1 MFPACLIRRLVL
13 CAGLAVGAAGGAPA
27 APVTLTPAEM
37 RAAASHALEV
47 HDDQLALDLAEALL
61 LRDPQDGFALIIRSR
76 AARNLGDNA
85 TALQAAR
92 AAWQLARSDADRYA
106 AALVMAQALSSNGQ
120 RTRAQLWLRRAAQNA
135 PDERSKALIA
145 RDFRY
150 VRSRNPWSTHLRFGL
165 TPSSNINNG
174 SKSDTMVI
182 GGLPFQLSGGAQAL
196 SGLEISYGAS
206 TRYRHILSEQLT
218 LHLGGAVEGKAYRLS
233 DAARRKA
240 PGLSASDLA
249 YQAVQLSLGATIR
262 GARPANP
269 VDATLSLGKN
279 FYGGA
284 HLADYAEIELSKTL
298 RIGRR
303 NRLRFTLAAEEQWR
317 KDRADRSSTAVTGQV
332 DWRTKVGS
340 SGLLQLSLGLRDTES
355 DSATVAHSAQIAALG
370 YRFTKPLLGAY
381 LGLSAAYESRDYDR
395 SLFGA
400 QPRRDDKL
408 MLGATLFLPDYDYYG
423 FAPEIGLSLVTNRS
437 NQALYE
443 TEDLGLTL
451 GFRSAF

>member
-1 MFPACLIRRLVL
+1 MSPARLIRRLAL
-13 CAGLAVGAAGGAPA
+13 WAGLLLVAGGVSA
-27 APVTLTPAEM
+27 APVTLAPAEM
-37 RAAASHALEV
+37 RAAASHALAV
-47 HDDQLALDLAEALL
+47 HDDQLALSLAEALL
-61 LRDPQDGFALIIRSR
+61 ARDPQDGFALIIKSR

-85 TALQAAR
+85 TAIGAAR
-92 AAWQLARSDADRYA
+92 AAWRQARSESDRYA

-120 RTRAQLWLRRAAQNA
+120 RTMAQLWLRRAAQHA
-135 PDERSKALIA
+135 PDDRAEAMIA

-150 VRSRNPWSTHLRFGL
+150 VRSRNPWSTHLRFGV

-206 TRYRHILSEQLT
+206 TRYSHDLSEDLT

-240 PGLSASDLA
+240 PALSASDLA
-249 YQAVQLSLGATIR
+249 YQAVQLSFGATIR
-262 GARPANP
+262 GTRPANP
-269 VDATLSLGKN
+269 LDAALTLGKN
-279 FYGGA
+279 YYGGA
-284 HLADYAEIELSKTL
+284 HLADFAEVKLVKTV
-298 RIGRR
+298 GVNRR
-303 NRLRFTLAAEEQWR
+303 NQLRFTLAAEEQWR
-317 KDRADRSSTAVTGQV
+317 KDRADRSSTALIGQV
-332 DWRTKVGS
+332 DWRTKVGET
-340 SGLLQLSLGLRDTES
+340 GLLQLSLGLRDTDS
-355 DSATVAHSAQIAALG
+355 DSGTVAHSAQLAALD
-370 YRFTKPLLGAY
+370 YRLTKPVFGAY
-381 LGLSAAYESRDYDR
+381 LGLSVAYESRDYDQ

-408 MLGATLFLPDYDYYG
+408 MLGATVFLPDYDYYG

-437 NQALYE
+437 NEALYE